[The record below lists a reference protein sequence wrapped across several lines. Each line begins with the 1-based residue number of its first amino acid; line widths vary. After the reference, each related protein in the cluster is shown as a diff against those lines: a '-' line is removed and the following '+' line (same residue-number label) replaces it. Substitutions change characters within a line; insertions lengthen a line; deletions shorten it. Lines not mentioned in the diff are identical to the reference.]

1 MTDTPDDRL
10 TARYG
15 RQQQW
20 SPDGNT
26 WNDTLDTIL
35 RHRSV
40 RLWQDRGIDDT
51 TLNTLTAA
59 AQSAATSSNK
69 QVVSVVAVRDDGIK
83 QEIAGIGK
91 QMSTHVATAPAV
103 LVWLIDFSQ
112 PRFLA
117 QQVRDAAGAD
127 GDDEE
132 IHGVAKRP
140 PHDLGALDYLD
151 EPMMAALDIGI
162 AAQNAVVA
170 AESLGLGTVYLG
182 SLRNDIERIQ
192 EILGLPETVVPF
204 LGLAVGWGDPEEN
217 AGVKPRLPRELFLH
231 HDRYNNRADAAGAAE
246 RAELLD
252 GYNEALAGYFSRY
265 GQHPQW
271 SAQTLT
277 RMSGRSATRTKRQFL
292 RRILEKAG
300 FGLR

>member
-1 MTDTPDDRL
+1 MTDAL

-15 RQQQW
+15 RTPNW
-20 SPDGNT
+20 SIHSNPT
-26 WNDTLDTIL
+26 IDTIL

-40 RLWQDRGIDDT
+40 RLWQERDLDDI
-51 TLNTLTAA
+51 TLNTMVAA

-69 QVVSVVAVRDDGIK
+69 QIVSVVAVRDTVIK
-83 QEIAGIGK
+83 REIASIGK

-117 QQVRDAAGAD
+117 AQEAARPEED
-127 GDDEE
+127 GEAE
-132 IHGVAKRP
+132 SVHGVSARP
-140 PHDLGALDYLD
+140 PHDLGALDYMD

-192 EILGLPETVVPF
+192 EILHLPESVVPF
-204 LGLAVGWGDPEEN
+204 VGLAVGWGDPAEN
-217 AGVKPRLPRELFLH
+217 AGVKPRLPAELFVH
-231 HDRYNNRADAAGAAE
+231 HDHYNDRRNPAGVAE
-246 RAELLD
+246 RTRLLED
-252 GYNEALAGYFSRY
+252 YNEALASYFARY

-271 SAQTLT
+271 AAQVLT
-277 RMSGRSATRTKRQFL
+277 RMSGSSATRTKRQFL

>member
-1 MTDTPDDRL
+1 MTDHDADRL

-15 RQQQW
+15 RAQDW
-20 SPDGNT
+20 TTHSTETIDI
-26 WNDTLDTIL
+26 IL

-40 RLWQDRGIDDT
+40 RMWQDRQLDDT
-51 TLNTLTAA
+51 TLDTLIAS

-69 QVVSVVAVRDDGIK
+69 QVVSVVAVRDETIK
-83 QEIAGIGK
+83 REIASIGK

-103 LVWLIDFSQ
+103 LVWLIDFSHH
-112 PRFLA
+112 RFLA
-117 QQVRDAAGAD
+117 DREAARPQED
-127 GDDEE
+127 GDAESV
-132 IHGVAKRP
+132 HGVSARP
-140 PHDLGALDYLD
+140 PHDLGALNYLD

-162 AAQNAVVA
+162 AAQNAVIA

-192 EILGLPETVVPF
+192 EILHLPETVVPF
-204 LGLAVGWGDPEEN
+204 VGLAVGWGDPEEN
-217 AGVKPRLPRELFLH
+217 AGVKPRLPKQLVLH
-231 HDRYNNRADAAGAAE
+231 HDRYNDRADAAGSAE
-246 RAELLD
+246 RAALLED
-252 GYNEALAGYFSRY
+252 YDDALGEYFSRY

-277 RMSGRSATRTKRQFL
+277 RMSERSATRTKRHLL

-300 FGLR
+300 FSLR